1 MIPRRRSP
9 DDLLTV
15 LEERAN
21 DAVAPF
27 LVFEAEG
34 DAPAARRTLPE
45 LWEAARRRAGALA
58 AMGTRAGDR
67 IALIL
72 DTGPEFLELFY
83 AAHMLR
89 AAAVPLAPPFAF
101 AALGRYPERLDA
113 ILRAVTPRA
122 LVVDPRMRH
131 LVHGM
136 LPGSVPLPVLAP
148 ADLDGPPATPEP
160 PRPDDLALVQFT
172 SGSTSRPRGVALT
185 HANLVANTRDIVRA
199 LQLTPEDRKVTWL
212 PLFHDMGL
220 IGGVLSPMQAG
231 MAIRLM
237 TPATFVRR
245 PVRWLR
251 AISEF
256 RGSLSTAPNFAYQLC
271 VDRVA
276 EEELEGLD
284 LRSWRRALN
293 GAEPV
298 RPETLDA
305 FERRF
310 ARVGFRAASAM
321 PVYGL
326 AESTL
331 AAAFTPLDRG
341 SRWEDV
347 DAEALRAEG
356 RAEPARE
363 GRPSRRLVS
372 VGHAFPGSELQI
384 VDPGGTP
391 LPDRREGEITLRGP
405 SVMQGYFREPE
416 ATAEALRDG
425 WLWTGDLG
433 YLADGEL
440 FITGRR
446 KSVLIRAGRKF
457 HATDLEAAAERVPGI
472 RRGCSAAFSID
483 GGSREQLVV
492 VVERTRAAAADVAG
506 LERRVGDAVA
516 ESEGLRPDRVVVVP
530 PRSIPKTSSGKVQR
544 ATCRELLLGGT
555 LGQRPDERLLQAS
568 ALVRGVWRT
577 FADAAR
583 GMLAGRRGP
592 G

>member
-1 MIPRRRSP
+1 MEGAAMIAHRGATE
-9 DDLLTV
+9 DLLSV
-15 LEERAN
+15 LERRAGE
-21 DAVAPF
+21 ASGAF
-27 LVFEAEG
+27 LLFEAEG
-34 DAPAARRTLPE
+34 DVPEVRRTLPE
-45 LWEAARRRAGALA
+45 LWEAARRRAGALR

-67 IALIL
+67 IALVL

-89 AAAVPLAPPFAF
+89 AAAVPVAPPFAF
-101 AALGRYPERLDA
+101 AALGRYSERLDA
-113 ILRAVTPRA
+113 ILRTVTPRV

-131 LVHGM
+131 LVTGM
-136 LPGSVPLPVLAP
+136 LPGGVPLPVVTA
-148 ADLDGPPATPEP
+148 ADLDGAPATPER
-160 PRPDDLALVQFT
+160 PRPDELALVQFT

-185 HANLVANTRDIVRA
+185 HANLVANTRDIVHA
-199 LQLTPEDRKVTWL
+199 LQLTPQDRKVTWL

-220 IGGVLSPMQAG
+220 IGGVLAPMEAG

-237 TPATFVRR
+237 TPGAFVRR

-256 RGSLSTAPNFAYQLC
+256 GGTLSTAPNFAYQLC

-298 RPETLDA
+298 RPETLAA

-310 ARVGFRAASAM
+310 ARIGFRPASSL

-326 AESTL
+326 AETTL

-341 SRWEDV
+341 ARCEDV
-347 DAEALRAEG
+347 DPDVLRTEG
-356 RAEPARE
+356 RAAPARA
-363 GRPSRRLVS
+363 GGPARRLVS
-372 VGHAFPGSELQI
+372 VGRAFPGSELRI
-384 VDPGGTP
+384 VDPEHGAP

-405 SVMQGYFREPE
+405 SVMQGYFCDPD
-416 ATAEALRDG
+416 ATADALRDG

-457 HATDLEAAAERVPGI
+457 HATDLEAAAERVPGV
-472 RRGCSAAFSID
+472 RRGCSAAFSVD
-483 GGSREQLVV
+483 VAPREQLVL
-492 VVERTRAAAADVAG
+492 VVERTRAAADDVAG
-506 LERRVGDAVA
+506 LERRVADAVA
-516 ESEGLRPDRVVVVP
+516 ESEGLRPDRVVAVP
-530 PRSIPKTSSGKVQR
+530 ARSVPKTSSG
-544 ATCRELLLGGT
+544 
-555 LGQRPDERLLQAS
+555 
-568 ALVRGVWRT
+568 
-577 FADAAR
+577 
-583 GMLAGRRGP
+583 
-592 G
+592 